1 MKELKIELQVK
12 PLSANK
18 MYWRGKRSKTAEYLA
33 YQNEIRD
40 ELMGTTWP
48 FSDSPLH
55 FVFDVGLSA
64 RQADLDNTFKPLFD
78 TLQTIYDEF
87 NDNKVYTIAASKYIV
102 PKGREFIRLGV
113 TETTEPQA
121 QLTPCEEQ
129 AK

>member
-1 MKELKIELQVK
+1 
-12 PLSANK
+12 

-78 TLQTIYDEF
+78 TLQTIYEEF
-87 NDNKVYTIAASKYIV
+87 NDNKVYTSQPV
-102 PKGREFIRLGV
+102 NTSSPKGESLSDW
-113 TETTEPQA
+113 ELQK
-121 QLTPCEEQ
+121 QLNRKHSSRYAKSKLNKYKNRKLKEERDWS
-129 AK
+129 

>member
-1 MKELKIELQVK
+1 MKSMKELKIELQVK

-18 MYWRGKRSKTAEYLA
+18 MYWRGKRSKTSEYLA

-55 FVFDVGLSA
+55 CVFDVGLSA

-78 TLQTIYDEF
+78 TLQTIYVCSVSNSGLNVLSRSACLADRQHRTRNVE
-87 NDNKVYTIAASKYIV
+87 VS
-102 PKGREFIRLGV
+102 R
-113 TETTEPQA
+113 
-121 QLTPCEEQ
+121 
-129 AK
+129 

>member
-18 MYWRGKRSKTAEYLA
+18 MYWRGKRSKTSEYLA

-64 RQADLDNTFKPLFD
+64 RQADLDGRGLNVLSRSACLADRPTSNTKWSGESL
-78 TLQTIYDEF
+78 
-87 NDNKVYTIAASKYIV
+87 KGHVV
-102 PKGREFIRLGV
+102 PISSSRISFW
-113 TETTEPQA
+113 
-121 QLTPCEEQ
+121 
-129 AK
+129 